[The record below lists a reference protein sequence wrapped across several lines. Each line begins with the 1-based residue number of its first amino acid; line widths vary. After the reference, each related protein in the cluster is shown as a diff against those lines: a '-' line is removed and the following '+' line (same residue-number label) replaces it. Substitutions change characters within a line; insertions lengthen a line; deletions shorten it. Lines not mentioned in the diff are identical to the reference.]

1 VLIRCLSMIQIQ
13 SCGDNT
19 TEIDVKPDGSWRV
32 KGGSELQ
39 ELAQWHLPDG
49 TLSVATNLGATP
61 NTGVVKHET
70 KEEPLSEGP
79 GCRLKLGIR
88 KNSNGQ
94 WQIRKKGLVSS
105 SDGDR
110 ARHFGSNKNC
120 TIIDDTGNE
129 DGSCTLEPGRND
141 SPMSHVHDI
150 ESSPAAENVPSPRK
164 QDVIVLSDSDD
175 DDVITVL
182 SPKAVD
188 CGSVPNPLE
197 TSGVDA
203 EQPGGGPNETTY
215 HALKGCFGDLGL
227 SFWDFPSSPK
237 DDLSIPGEVQNQPA
251 KVQSSHEP
259 VSVGDESLVTA
270 ETAASE
276 KRRNSEGGGTALDGM
291 AEV

>member
-1 VLIRCLSMIQIQ
+1 M
-13 SCGDNT
+13 
-19 TEIDVKPDGSWRV
+19 
-32 KGGSELQ
+32 
-39 ELAQWHLPDG
+39 
-49 TLSVATNLGATP
+49 P
-61 NTGVVKHET
+61 NTGAVKHET
-70 KEEPLSEGP
+70 KEEPLPEET

-94 WQIRKKGLVSS
+94 WQIRKKG
-105 SDGDR
+105 
-110 ARHFGSNKNC
+110 FESNKSC

-141 SPMSHVHDI
+141 CPMSHVHDI

-164 QDVIVLSDSDD
+164 QDAIVLNDSDD
-175 DDVITVL
+175 DDVVTVL

-188 CGSVPNPLE
+188 CGSVRNPVE
-197 TSGVDA
+197 TSEVDA

-215 HALKGCFGDLGL
+215 LALKGCFGDLGL
-227 SFWDFPSSPK
+227 SFWDFSLSPK

-251 KVQSSHEP
+251 KVQSRHEP

-270 ETAASE
+270 KIAASQ
-276 KRRNSEGGGTALDGM
+276 KRRNSEGGRTALDGM

>member
-1 VLIRCLSMIQIQ
+1 
-13 SCGDNT
+13 
-19 TEIDVKPDGSWRV
+19 
-32 KGGSELQ
+32 
-39 ELAQWHLPDG
+39 
-49 TLSVATNLGATP
+49 
-61 NTGVVKHET
+61 
-70 KEEPLSEGP
+70 
-79 GCRLKLGIR
+79 
-88 KNSNGQ
+88 
-94 WQIRKKGLVSS
+94 LVSS
-105 SDGDR
+105 SGGDG
-110 ARHFGSNKNC
+110 ARHFGSNKSC

-175 DDVITVL
+175 DDVVTVL

-188 CGSVPNPLE
+188 CGSVLNPLE

-227 SFWDFPSSPK
+227 SFWDFPLSPK
-237 DDLSIPGEVQNQPA
+237 EQNQPA
-251 KVQSSHEP
+251 KVQSRHEP
-259 VSVGDESLVTA
+259 ASVGDDSLVTA
-270 ETAASE
+270 ETAASQ
-276 KRRNSEGGGTALDGM
+276 KRRSSEGGRTALDGM